1 MRSLLKSRSLFSV
14 AALALALTLFALP
27 GCSNNGKT
35 QLQGEV
41 TYGGQPIALGTITFT
56 PKAEGYRAVQTITDG
71 KFDIPEK
78 YGVQPGEYNVAIE
91 GYVKAPEDDPDQQA
105 EKSFPDYQTSYTVVA
120 GQPMKIDVPE
130 SGK

>member
-41 TYGGQPIALGTITFT
+41 TYGGQPVALGTITFT

-78 YGVQPGEYNVAIE
+78 YGVQPGEYNVTVE
-91 GYVKAPEDDPDQQA
+91 GYVKAPEDDPDQEA

-120 GQPMKIDVPE
+120 GQPIKIDVPE

>member
-41 TYGGQPIALGTITFT
+41 TYGGQPVALGTITFT

-78 YGVQPGEYNVAIE
+78 YGVQPGDYNVAIE
-91 GYVKAPEDDPDQQA
+91 GYVKAPEDDPDQEA

-120 GQPMKIDVPE
+120 GQPIKIDVPE

>member
-41 TYGGQPIALGTITFT
+41 TYGGQPVALGTITFT

-78 YGVQPGEYNVAIE
+78 YGVQPGEYNVTVE
-91 GYVKAPEDDPDQQA
+91 GYVKAPEDDPDQEA
-105 EKSFPDYQTSYTVVA
+105 EKAFPDYQTSYTVVA
-120 GQPMKIDVPE
+120 GQPIKIDVPE

>member
-71 KFDIPEK
+71 KF
-78 YGVQPGEYNVAIE
+78 
-91 GYVKAPEDDPDQQA
+91 
-105 EKSFPDYQTSYTVVA
+105 
-120 GQPMKIDVPE
+120 
-130 SGK
+130 

>member
-1 MRSLLKSRSLFSV
+1 M
-14 AALALALTLFALP
+14 LALTLFALP

-91 GYVKAPEDDPDQQA
+91 GYVKAPEDDPDQEA

-120 GQPMKIDVPE
+120 GQPIKIDVPE